1 MEYSTTYR
9 RGPSRSYLNKLAE
22 YDAVTSA
29 EGSYA
34 GGPVPPRPAYLRPSG
49 GPRRRESIIVEERSD
64 RPAAFADYLDIRA
77 DAGGRHRP
85 EARRFRRDRY
95 RSHGEESIGD
105 RLPEEEPPPYIP
117 TVPESP
123 AIPRS
128 CILPSRNADILTL
141 SHGPRDATS
150 DEEIRHHLVLCVY
163 RNSRKNFATYK
174 LSLLSKSGNP
184 TAYIT
189 NRPFFRRVYRDYDFH
204 LRGWFRR
211 LFSFKT
217 ITTVRLVQ
225 VDHPTPKPVCLLTI
239 DY

>member
-1 MEYSTTYR
+1 MEYSSTYR

-22 YDAVTSA
+22 YDAVPSA

-34 GGPVPPRPAYLRPSG
+34 GEPLPPRPAHLRPPG
-49 GPRRRESIIVEERSD
+49 GPPRNEYIIIEETSD
-64 RPAAFADYLDIRA
+64 GPATHASNFDIRV
-77 DAGGRHRP
+77 DAGGQHQA
-85 EARRFRRDRY
+85 EARRRQRDRPRGRRDA
-95 RSHGEESIGD
+95 
-105 RLPEEEPPPYIP
+105 EEPPPYTP
-117 TVPESP
+117 TVPHSP

-128 CILPSRNADILTL
+128 CIPRSRNADILAL
-141 SHGPRDATS
+141 SQGPRDAIS
-150 DEEIRHHLVLCVY
+150 NEEIRDHLVLCVY
-163 RNSRKNFATYK
+163 RNSRKSFVSYK
-174 LSLLSKSGNP
+174 LSLLSKSGHP

-225 VDHPTPKPVCLLTI
+225 VDRQLRTLGAC
-239 DY
+239 

>member
-22 YDAVTSA
+22 YDAVPSA
-29 EGSYA
+29 EGGYT
-34 GGPVPPRPAYLRPSG
+34 GEPLPPRPAFVRASG
-49 GPRRRESIIVEERSD
+49 GPPRREHIIEMGEAGGQHQAEARRRERD
-64 RPAAFADYLDIRA
+64 RP
-77 DAGGRHRP
+77 
-85 EARRFRRDRY
+85 RRRR
-95 RSHGEESIGD
+95 EEPIGD
-105 RLPEEEPPPYIP
+105 RLPEEAYTPM
-117 TVPESP
+117 VPHSP

-128 CILPSRNADILTL
+128 RIPPSRDADILAL
-141 SHGPRDATS
+141 SQGPRDAAS
-150 DEEIRHHLVLCVY
+150 DEEIRDHLVLCVY
-163 RNSRKNFATYK
+163 RNSRKSFATYK
-174 LSLLSKSGNP
+174 LSLLSKSGHP

-225 VDHPTPKPVCLLTI
+225 VNRQLRSLCAC
-239 DY
+239 